1 MDEIDF
7 TRFAFAFLFVIG
19 LIGVMGWM
27 LKRFG
32 SSQKVFGA
40 TDGTGRLNI
49 VETRYLDPRRKLVL
63 IRRDHTEH
71 LILLADGRET
81 VIESNINSEGIS
93 KDA

>member
-19 LIGVMGWM
+19 LIGAMGWM

-32 SSQKVFGA
+32 NSQKVFGA
-40 TDGTGRLNI
+40 TDGSGRLNI
-49 VETRYLDPRRKLVL
+49 IETRYLDPRRKLVL
-63 IRRDHTEH
+63 IRRDDTEH
-71 LILLADGRET
+71 LLLLADGRET
-81 VIESNINSEGIS
+81 VIESNIEAKEAQ